1 MLFLKNQIKISN
13 KDEKCNFKFFKK
25 NRKMKNKNKLKER
38 KIGILRK
45 RKRKIKNDKYFLKIF
60 KKERKRDP
68 S

>member
-25 NRKMKNKNKLKER
+25 NRQMKNKNKLKER

-45 RKRKIKNDKYFLKIF
+45 RKRKIKNDKYF
-60 KKERKRDP
+60 
-68 S
+68 